1 MIKTALA
8 KLLTLKV
15 ATATA
20 TFTVM
25 GGVALAAGTGTLP
38 SDLDGKSSKADAAA
52 SNSQADGAGG
62 RPDPKPTPSEKKSK
76 DNTPKGTP
84 SPSMVGLCK
93 AYAAHDEGQRGKALE
108 SPAFRALITTAG
120 TKADVTAF
128 CTKLLAAKDAEAD
141 KADTPDTP
149 DAADK
154 AKDKARP
161 ERRDGKPTPTS
172 TPAPRLTAS

>member
-8 KLLTLKV
+8 KLLTVKV

-62 RPDPKPTPSEKKSK
+62 RPDPKPTPSEKKKSK
-76 DNTPKGTP
+76 GDTPKGTP

-108 SPAFRALITTAG
+108 SPAFTALITTAG
-120 TKADVTAF
+120 TKADVSAF
-128 CTKLLAAKDAEAD
+128 CTKLLAAKDAE
-141 KADTPDTP
+141 ADTPDTP

-161 ERRDGKPTPTS
+161 ERRDGKPAPTR
-172 TPAPRLTAS
+172 TPAPRVTDS